1 MAATAAASEE
11 ERGAAGDEEEDFL
24 FNLRDAVK
32 MFLDR
37 ENAAM
42 DMVINPA
49 AKAQES
55 GGWVTDGGNENGKDV
70 GSAVLADCNQ
80 VEEFVLWDK

>member
-55 GGWVTDGGNENGKDV
+55 GG
-70 GSAVLADCNQ
+70 
-80 VEEFVLWDK
+80 